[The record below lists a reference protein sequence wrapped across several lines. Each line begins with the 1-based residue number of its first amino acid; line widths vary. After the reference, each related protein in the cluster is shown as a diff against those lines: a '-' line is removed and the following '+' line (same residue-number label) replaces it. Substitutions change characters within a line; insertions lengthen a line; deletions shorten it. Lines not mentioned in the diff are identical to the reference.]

1 MTSKRAL
8 VVTTLALLF
17 AAAGVVV
24 YVFRG
29 DLASATGLRATPR
42 AVATTSGPDAHDTPA
57 QSSATP
63 RGDVAIDARR
73 QQLIG
78 VRTAPVRRT
87 TIAPEVRTTG
97 TVRADETRQ
106 VDVNVKLDGWIREL
120 YVDYT
125 GQPVRR
131 GDRLFTLYSPD
142 VLATQNEFIL
152 ALKSRDQLQ
161 QSQVPDAR
169 EYADRLVEAARQRL
183 ALWDLSASELAAIER
198 TREPLTAVT
207 FTAPA
212 NGVVVEKTAIGGMH
226 VMPGQTLYKLADL
239 STVWVEADVYEQE
252 MSFVRI
258 GDRATV
264 TLDAYPG
271 RAFSGRAIYVR
282 PTVEEE
288 AVCLV

>member
-1 MTSKRAL
+1 MPARR
-8 VVTTLALLF
+8 VVIVLALALLVGAV
-17 AAAGVVV
+17 AAAA
-24 YVFRG
+24 YLFRG
-29 DLASATGLRATPR
+29 DLASYIGVGVTSAPA
-42 AVATTSGPDAHDTPA
+42 ASTTSSDVNAIEGQPSTM
-57 QSSATP
+57 P
-63 RGDVAIDARR
+63 RSDVAIDVRR

-87 TIAPEVRTTG
+87 TIAPELRTTG

-106 VDVNVKLDGWIREL
+106 VDVNVKLDGWIRDL

-212 NGVVVEKTAIGGMH
+212 NGVVAEKAAVRGMH
-226 VMPGQTLYKLADL
+226 VMPG
-239 STVWVEADVYEQE
+239 
-252 MSFVRI
+252 
-258 GDRATV
+258 
-264 TLDAYPG
+264 
-271 RAFSGRAIYVR
+271 
-282 PTVEEE
+282 
-288 AVCLV
+288 